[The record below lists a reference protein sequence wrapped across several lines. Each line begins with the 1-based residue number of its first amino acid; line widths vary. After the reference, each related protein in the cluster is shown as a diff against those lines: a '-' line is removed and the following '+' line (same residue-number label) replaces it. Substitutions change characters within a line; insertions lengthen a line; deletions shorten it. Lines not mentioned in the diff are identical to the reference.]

1 MADKKYVRIMKE
13 IDSNGNGYPFKLNE
27 INETDRCN
35 TKSKDPKEFGGFNF
49 TTEDKALRWTIRGN
63 TLYEVE
69 IPTDAKTLEIV
80 DETYPEG
87 IYKSNKIIIKN
98 PKELTE
104 NIIMDLY
111 KKSDLP
117 ETSYLILY

>member
-49 TTEDKALRWTIRGN
+49 KYVVYSFCMIICSKKFLVSNTPRKNLICFRALFT
-63 TLYEVE
+63 V
-69 IPTDAKTLEIV
+69 
-80 DETYPEG
+80 
-87 IYKSNKIIIKN
+87 
-98 PKELTE
+98 
-104 NIIMDLY
+104 
-111 KKSDLP
+111 
-117 ETSYLILY
+117 